1 MVLSERTHDLSALP
15 RLAIDP
21 AQRDPSGV
29 LHLTGL
35 QQHYLQRVRR
45 LRPGDLFLVLD
56 GSGKLWAARWQ
67 AQGSRVVGEVE
78 VLPRELPVS
87 LHLGLAVVKGQG
99 FDEVLRQVTELGA
112 ARITPLL
119 TERTVLEP
127 GSGRQERWQK
137 IVREAAEQCERLR
150 WPQVDPPT
158 PWTSWLA
165 ELQAVRAT
173 RTESFWW
180 GIAVA
185 RHKAPPLVQAL
196 PKLRDP
202 VLAIA
207 IGPEGGWTVAERRQ
221 AEEYGGVSVSLG
233 PTILRATTAA
243 VVATSQI
250 AATYSFRATRTESF
264 LDWSLDSEPL
274 GFVSDGERCRR

>member
-1 MVLSERTHDLSALP
+1 
-15 RLAIDP
+15 
-21 AQRDPSGV
+21 
-29 LHLTGL
+29 
-35 QQHYLQRVRR
+35 
-45 LRPGDLFLVLD
+45 
-56 GSGKLWAARWQ
+56 
-67 AQGSRVVGEVE
+67 
-78 VLPRELPVS
+78 
-87 LHLGLAVVKGQG
+87 
-99 FDEVLRQVTELGA
+99 
-112 ARITPLL
+112 
-119 TERTVLEP
+119 
-127 GSGRQERWQK
+127 
-137 IVREAAEQCERLR
+137 
-150 WPQVDPPT
+150 
-158 PWTSWLA
+158 
-165 ELQAVRAT
+165 
-173 RTESFWW
+173 
-180 GIAVA
+180 VA

-221 AEEYGGVSVSLG
+221 AEEYGGVCVSLG